1 MVTRTGQKKRGQIS
15 RTPKKMILIGAEGK
29 NKTELTYFKEFNR
42 KQLAYTIKSAKG
54 NSTDPK
60 NIVADMISSITREDL
75 NYAEGDL
82 AFCIFDADTDPA
94 KQRQIDE
101 AVKQAKQYG
110 IEVLLSVPCFEIWF
124 LQHFEASTGAISSN
138 TAIEKLCRYIPE
150 YKKSSNIFFRL
161 EPMIDEAIKRAKHLE
176 KHHSEL
182 NRRAKSI
189 ERNPSTEAYR
199 LVELLKSEI
208 K

>member
-1 MVTRTGQKKRGQIS
+1 MVTRAKQKKRGQIS
-15 RTPKKMILIGAEGK
+15 RTPKKMILVGAEGK

-42 KQLAYTIKSAKG
+42 KQSAYAIKPAKG
-54 NSTDPK
+54 NNTDPEK
-60 NIVADMISSITREDL
+60 IVADMINSVAREEL
-75 NYAEGDL
+75 NYSEGDL

-101 AVKQAKQYG
+101 AVKHAKKHD

-124 LQHFEASTGAISSN
+124 LQHFEFSTGSISSN
-138 TAIEKLCRYIPE
+138 TDIEKLCGYIPE
-150 YKKSSNIFFRL
+150 YKKSNNVFSLL
-161 EPMIDEAIKRAKHLE
+161 EPMMGEAIKRAKYLE
-176 KHHSEL
+176 KYHAEL

-189 ERNPSTEAYR
+189 DRNPSTEAYK